1 MWDKDKIKIFGAS
14 QHNLK
19 SIDLEL
25 PKNQL
30 IVFCGPSG
38 SGKSTLSF
46 DIIYA
51 EGQRRYVESLS
62 AYARQF
68 LPKLDKPKV
77 KKIEGLSPA
86 IAIEQQNIAKNPRST
101 VGTTTEIYDYL
112 RVLMA
117 RIGTPYCPKCGNK
130 IVSQTIDQII
140 DQAMSLPEGTRF
152 ILLAPLVERQKGS
165 FQKLIASLKRQGFVR
180 LRVDGQIYLIDEVP
194 SLNKNKVHT
203 LEVVVDR
210 LILKSNLQKRLADSI
225 ELALSLSQGWIKLF
239 LLDEKKELLFSTTA
253 VCPKCKLSLPKLSP
267 QLFSFN
273 SPQGACPVCLGL
285 GVQEYF
291 DPHLLAP
298 VPDKSLSQKA
308 VLPFAGKL
316 YLKYTQDLIQLGR
329 KYNFT
334 LNTPLAKFSQ
344 SALDALFYGDQ
355 DLAWPGVISVLEK
368 LQRINVFWRKEL
380 NRYLNTKPCPKC
392 QGKRLK
398 PESLCVR
405 INDLNIA
412 ELTELSITGLEQF
425 LRTIELSPLQTK
437 IAKPLLTEINNRL
450 QFLINV
456 GLDYLSL
463 NRTMASLS
471 GGEAQRIRL
480 ASQLGSGLTNVIYVL
495 DEPSIGLHPRD
506 NKRLI
511 STLLELKNRPNTVIV
526 VEHDPETILT
536 ADYLVELGPGS
547 GEQGGRI
554 VFVGSVEELK
564 RANTLTGKYLRAELK
579 IPIPEQRRKPKRY
592 LELVGVTTHN
602 LKNVDCKI
610 PLNTLTV
617 ITGVSGSGKSSLIVD
632 TLYKHLLLA
641 KGQKA
646 LNPGQLK
653 QIKGSEGIEK
663 VFLIDQ
669 TPIGRTPRSNPAT
682 YTKIFD
688 DIRIIFANTLEAK
701 TRGYLPGRFSFNVKG
716 GRCEA
721 CKGEGQVKVEMHFL
735 PDVYVTCEVCKGKR
749 YNRETLEITYKGFNI
764 AQVLELTVNEAKEI
778 FANHSSVLKKL
789 EILAQVGLGYLK
801 LGQSALTLSGGEAQ
815 RIKLSRELSKKQL
828 PNTLYILDEPTT
840 GLHVHEVKQLLQ
852 VLNQLIAK
860 GASIVLIEHNL
871 DVIKAADYVIDLG
884 PGGGEQ
890 GGEIIATGTP
900 EQIATNP
907 KSITG
912 RFLNLSPSS

>member
-1 MWDKDKIKIFGAS
+1 MEDKIKIFGAS

-46 DIIYA
+46 DLIYA

-117 RIGTPYCPKCGNK
+117 RIGTPYCPKCGNQ

-140 DQAMSLPEGTRF
+140 DQTMSLPEGTRF
-152 ILLAPLVERQKGS
+152 ILLSPLVERQKGS
-165 FQKLIASLKRQGFVR
+165 LQKLIASLKRQGFIRVR
-180 LRVDGQIYLIDEVP
+180 LDGQIYLIDELP
-194 SLNKNKVHT
+194 SLNKNKSHT

-210 LILKSNLQKRLADSI
+210 LILKSGLQKRLADSI
-225 ELALSLSQGWIKLF
+225 ELALSLSQGWIKLL
-239 LLDEKKELLFSTTA
+239 LLDEKKELLFSTVA
-253 VCPKCKLSLPKLSP
+253 VCPKCKISLPKISP

-298 VPDKSLSQKA
+298 VPGKSLSEKA
-308 VLPFAGKL
+308 VLPFTGKL
-316 YLKYTQDLIQLGR
+316 YLKYEQDLIQLGR
-329 KYNFT
+329 KYNFSLT
-334 LNTPLAKFSQ
+334 TPLTRFSQ
-344 SALDALFYGDQ
+344 PALDALFYGDKT
-355 DLAWPGVISVLEK
+355 LNWLGIISVLEQ
-368 LQRINVFWRKEL
+368 LQKINVFWRKEL
-380 NRYLNTKPCPKC
+380 NRYLNTKPCPEC

-398 PESLCVR
+398 PEALCVR
-405 INDLNIA
+405 INGLNIS
-412 ELTELSITGLEQF
+412 ELTELPITRLEQF
-425 LRTIELSPLQTK
+425 LKTIQLSPLQSK
-437 IAKPLLTEINNRL
+437 IAQPLLAEINSRL
-450 QFLINV
+450 QFLVNV
-456 GLDYLSL
+456 GLNYLSL
-463 NRTMASLS
+463 DRTMSSLS

-495 DEPSIGLHPRD
+495 DEPTIGLHPKD
-506 NKRLI
+506 NKKLI
-511 STLLELKNRPNTVIV
+511 ATLVELKHRPNTVIV
-526 VEHDPETILT
+526 VEHDQETILT
-536 ADYLVELGPGS
+536 ADYIVELGPGS
-547 GEQGGRI
+547 GEQGGQI
-554 VFVGSVEELK
+554 VFTGSIDQLK
-564 RANTLTGKYLRAELK
+564 RANTLTGKYLRSELK
-579 IPIPEQRRKPKRY
+579 IPIPKQRRKPKHY
-592 LELVGVTTHN
+592 LELLGVTTHN
-602 LKNVDCKI
+602 LKNIDCKI
-610 PLNTLTV
+610 PLNALTV

-646 LNPGQLK
+646 INPGKLK
-653 QIKGSEGIEK
+653 KIKGIERVEK

-688 DIRIIFANTLEAK
+688 DIRTIFANTGEAK
-701 TRGYLPGRFSFNVKG
+701 ARGYLPGRFSFNVRG

-721 CKGEGQVKVEMHFL
+721 CKGEGQIKVEMHFL
-735 PDVYVTCEVCKGKR
+735 PDVYVTCEVCKGKK
-749 YNRETLEITYKGFNI
+749 YNRETLEITYKGLNI
-764 AQVLELTVNEAKEI
+764 AQVLELTVNEAKNI
-778 FANHSSVLKKL
+778 FANHSAVVKKL
-789 EILAQVGLGYLK
+789 EILQQVGLGYLK

-815 RIKLSRELSKKQL
+815 RIKLSRELSKKHL

-840 GLHVHEVKQLLQ
+840 GLHIHEVKKLLQ
-852 VLNQLIAK
+852 VLNQLIEK

-871 DVIKAADYVIDLG
+871 DVINAADYVIDLG
-884 PGGGEQ
+884 PGGGEL

-900 EQIATNP
+900 EQIASNP

-912 RFLNLSPSS
+912 QFLKINKI